1 MRVHVVERCR
11 SPRLRQVAVALAL
24 LIASGTGAHAQT
36 VLNVG
41 DGASLVTALTTI
53 DNNPGTNYTLNI
65 TNNITLTAGTTLPII
80 NSRSTVTINGG
91 NFTLDGGGVQ
101 RGFFVYAGAVA
112 INNLTIQNAVAK
124 GGNGGSGF
132 DGGGG
137 GGMGAGGALF
147 VASGANVT
155 VSNVSLASNQAN
167 GGSGGSYGST
177 AAGGGGGGGLGGN
190 GGNGGNV
197 GGGGGGGI
205 GLGANG
211 GAGQTGSTGGN
222 GAAGIVIGAAGGGA
236 GATDP
241 GSGASPGTGGA
252 NGGGGGGGAMGSG
265 IHGAGG
271 GGGIGGGAATATG
284 GLSGGGGTGGFGG
297 GGGGSLNSAGGN
309 GGFGG
314 GGGSVRC
321 FASPGKGGFG
331 GGGGGASGGGTGVTC
346 GNTGGF
352 GAGNGGDSVNGGGGG
367 GLGAGG
373 AVFVQGGG
381 TLNVSGAFTVNGS
394 SVAGGTGGVGAG
406 NGSAFGSGLFLQGNG
421 TLTFSPAAGQNQI
434 VSDVIADQTGSGGT
448 GADAGSWSLAKTGA
462 GTLTL
467 TAANTYSGGTTV
479 SGGLINF
486 NAASNFGSGNI
497 TLNGGGL
504 QWASGNTADISSR
517 LNAIGSGGA
526 TFDYNG
532 NAVTLATALTGTGGV
547 MVANS
552 GSGGALTFTATE
564 SYSGATTINSGATL
578 ALSGGGSISNSS
590 VVTVNGTFDISGSS
604 SFLDRITRLAGG
616 GSVALGNNA
625 LVITAGSTEFSG
637 AINGSRTGGLEIA
650 GGTQTLSGANGYL
663 GFTQID
669 AGATL
674 ALNGNGS
681 IANSANVV
689 FASGAGIGTFDISQT
704 NSGTSISGLV
714 DQDGHSVV
722 SLGAKTLTITNRVG
736 PYDGVIQDGGIG
748 GGTGGNVTI
757 ALGALARFGGA
768 NTYTGLTTI
777 NAGGE
782 LDLINGGS
790 IASSKAVI
798 NDGMFDIS
806 RAGGGVA
813 INSLSGTSIVGTVN
827 LGANT
832 LTFTNANGTFAGDI
846 RDGGAGGGVAITG
859 GKEILAGVN
868 SYTGATTVN
877 GGTLEVDGTI
887 ANSLK
892 VTVNSGGTLSGT
904 GIVGAPTVV
913 FFHNGVVSTWLAT
926 SSGATTAVDGTIAA
940 KEPVTGAPLRGGFVI
955 PTPTTIMSGGT
966 LAPGSAADPTGT
978 LTINGALAFQS
989 GAIYQVQVTPT
1000 AAASTNVN
1008 ANATLGGATVNAVFA
1023 NGSYISKQYTIL
1035 NAAGGISG
1043 TFASNIVNTNL
1054 PTNFT
1059 DTLSYDATHAYLNLA
1074 LNFAPPSP
1082 PSFGGGLSIN
1092 QQNVAN
1098 TLVNYFNAT
1107 GGIQTVFGTLTPAG
1121 LTQASG
1127 ELAIGT
1133 QQTTFDAM
1141 NLFMGL
1147 LTDPFMNRTGA
1158 TGSMPGATG
1167 YADEG
1172 EASAYAAARK
1182 TDAFAM
1188 FTKAPPVPFVPRW
1201 NVWAAGFGGSQST
1214 SGNAM
1219 VGSNDTTSSIYGT
1232 AVGADYLFSPKTV
1245 AGFALAGGGTSFS
1258 VVNSGSGRSD
1268 LFQAGAYVR
1277 HTEGPAYVSAAL
1289 AYGWQDITTDRTVT
1303 AAGIDRLRAEFNA
1316 NAYSGRLEGG
1326 YRFVAPWIGGVGITP
1341 YAAGQFTTFELP
1353 GYAERVISGL
1363 STFGLTYAGKSLTD
1377 TRSELGLRTDKSFAV
1392 QDGILTLRTRFAWA
1406 HNYDPNR
1413 SAAATFQALPGT
1425 SFVVNGAAQASDS
1438 ALTTASLEMNW
1449 RNGWS
1454 AAATFEGEFSNV
1466 TSSYAGKGV
1475 VRYQW

>member
-1 MRVHVVERCR
+1 M
-11 SPRLRQVAVALAL
+11 
-24 LIASGTGAHAQT
+24 
-36 VLNVG
+36 LNAG

-53 DNNPGTNYTLNI
+53 DNNPGASYTLNI
-65 TNNITLTAGTTLPII
+65 TQNITLTSGTTLPII
-80 NSRSTVTINGG
+80 NSRGTVTINGG

-101 RGFFVYAGAVA
+101 RGLFVYSGTVAV
-112 INNLTIQNAVAK
+112 NNLTIQNAVAK

-147 VASGANVT
+147 VASGASVT

-177 AAGGGGGGGLGGN
+177 GSGGGGGGGLGGN
-190 GGNGGNV
+190 GGSGGTV
-197 GGGGGGGI
+197 GAGGGGGI
-205 GLGANG
+205 GLGATG
-211 GAGQTGSTGGN
+211 GAGGASTTGGN
-222 GAAGIVIGAAGGGA
+222 GAAGIAVGAAGGGA
-236 GATDP
+236 GGGDGAT
-241 GSGASPGTGGA
+241 AGTGGA
-252 NGGGGGGGAMGSG
+252 SGGGGGGGAVG
-265 IHGAGG
+265 IGISSAGG
-271 GGGIGGGAATATG
+271 GGGIGGGAATSVAG
-284 GLSGGGGTGGFGG
+284 PGGGGAGGFGG
-297 GGGGSLNSAGGN
+297 GGGGSIDSSGGD

-321 FASPGKGGFG
+321 YCSAGKGGFG
-331 GGGGGASGGGTGVTC
+331 GGGGGSSGNDGGSC

-352 GAGNGGDSVNGGGGG
+352 GAGNGGNDSQGGAGG

-381 TLNVSGAFTVNGS
+381 TLTVAGAFTVNGS
-394 SVAGGTGGVGAG
+394 SVSGGTGGVGAG
-406 NGSAFGSGLFLQGNG
+406 NGSAFGAGMFLQGNG
-421 TLTFSPAAGQNQI
+421 TLTFNPAAGQNQI

-448 GADAGSWSLAKTGA
+448 GANAGSWGLAKTGT

-479 SGGLINF
+479 NGGLINF
-486 NAASNFGSGNI
+486 NAASNFGSGSI

-504 QWASGNTADISSR
+504 QWASGNTADISGK
-517 LNAIGSGGA
+517 LNAIGSGG
-526 TFDYNG
+526 TTLDYNG

-547 MVANS
+547 TVANS
-552 GSGGALTFTATE
+552 GSGGALTLTTTE
-564 SYSGATTINSGATL
+564 SYFGATTINSGATL
-578 ALSGGGSISNSS
+578 ALSGVGSISNSS
-590 VVTVNGTFDISGSS
+590 VVTVNGTFDISASS
-604 SFLDRITRLAGG
+604 AFLNRITTLAGA
-616 GSVALGNNA
+616 GSVVLGSKVLA
-625 LVITAGSTEFSG
+625 VTGGSTEFSG
-637 AINGSRTGGLEIA
+637 AINGAGAGGLEIA
-650 GGTQTLSGANGYL
+650 GGTQTLSGVNGYV

-674 ALNGNGS
+674 ALKGNGS
-681 IANSANVV
+681 IANSSGIA
-689 FASGAGIGTFDISQT
+689 FASGAGVGTFDISQT
-704 NSGTSISGLV
+704 NSGASVAGLNDTV
-714 DQDGHSVV
+714 GGSVV
-722 SLGAKTLTITNRVG
+722 SLGAKTLTITGNRG

-757 ALGALARFGGA
+757 ASGGLATFGGV

-777 NAGGE
+777 SGGGQ
-782 LDLINGGS
+782 LDLTSGGS

-798 NDGMFDIS
+798 NDGTFDIS
-806 RAGGGVA
+806 RAGGGVS
-813 INSLSGTSIVGTVN
+813 INSLSGTSIFGAVN

-832 LTFTNANGTFAGDI
+832 LTFTNANGTFAGTI
-846 RDGGAGGGVAITG
+846 RDGGAGGGVTITG
-859 GKEILAGVN
+859 GKEVLTGIN
-868 SYTGATTVN
+868 TYTGSTTIN
-877 GGTLEVDGTI
+877 GGTLEVDGSI

-904 GIVGAPTVV
+904 GTVGSGLVV
-913 FFHNGVVSTWLAT
+913 FGGGVVSTVTLTDVNNLGGVIISGGSNLVVVRPTFGAPAP
-926 SSGATTAVDGTIAA
+926 SSFVIAA
-940 KEPVTGAPLRGGFVI
+940 
-955 PTPTTIMSGGT
+955 PTTIMSGGT

-978 LTINGALAFQS
+978 LTIGGSLAFQS
-989 GAIYQVQVTPT
+989 GAIYQVHVTPT
-1000 AAASTNVN
+1000 AASSTSLN

-1023 NGSYISKQYTIL
+1023 SGSYISKQYTIL

-1043 TFASNIVNTNL
+1043 TFASNVANTNL
-1054 PTNFT
+1054 PANFT

-1074 LNFAPPSP
+1074 LDFAPPP
-1082 PSFGGGLSIN
+1082 TAPNFGNGLSIN

-1098 TLVNYFNAT
+1098 TLVNYFNTT
-1107 GGIQTVFGTLTPAG
+1107 GGIQTVFGTLAPAG

-1127 ELAIGT
+1127 ELATGS

-1147 LTDPFMNRTGA
+1147 LTDPYANRVGDA
-1158 TGSMPGATG
+1158 GSVPGASG
-1167 YADEG
+1167 YAEEG
-1172 EASAYAAARK
+1172 NAGAYAASRA
-1182 TDAFAM
+1182 TGAFAM
-1188 FTKAPPVPFVPRW
+1188 FTKALPAPSFVPRW

-1214 SGNAM
+1214 SGNAI
-1219 VGSNDTTSSIYGT
+1219 VGSNNTTSSVYGT
-1232 AVGADYLFSPKTV
+1232 AVGADYLVTPNTI
-1245 AGFALAGGGTSFS
+1245 AGFAIAGGGTNFS

-1268 LFQAGAYVR
+1268 LFQAGVYLR

-1289 AYGWQDITTDRTVT
+1289 AYGWQDITTNRTVS
-1303 AAGIDRLRAEFNA
+1303 AAGIDQLRAEFNA
-1316 NAYSGRLEGG
+1316 NAWSGRLEGG

-1341 YAAGQFTTFELP
+1341 YAAGQFTSFELP
-1353 GYAERVISGL
+1353 AYAERVISGL
-1363 STFGLTYAGKSLTD
+1363 PNFVLSYAGRSVTD
-1377 TRSELGLRTDKSFAV
+1377 PRSELGLRTDKSFAV

-1406 HNYDPNR
+1406 HDYNPNR
-1413 SAAATFQALPGT
+1413 LAAATFQALPGT

-1438 ALTTASLEMNW
+1438 ALTTASVEMNW

>member
-1 MRVHVVERCR
+1 
-11 SPRLRQVAVALAL
+11 
-24 LIASGTGAHAQT
+24 
-36 VLNVG
+36 
-41 DGASLVTALTTI
+41 
-53 DNNPGTNYTLNI
+53 
-65 TNNITLTAGTTLPII
+65 
-80 NSRSTVTINGG
+80 
-91 NFTLDGGGVQ
+91 
-101 RGFFVYAGAVA
+101 
-112 INNLTIQNAVAK
+112 
-124 GGNGGSGF
+124 
-132 DGGGG
+132 
-137 GGMGAGGALF
+137 MGAGGALF

-167 GGSGGSYGST
+167 GGNGGNYG
-177 AAGGGGGGGLGGN
+177 AGGGGGGGGGLGGN
-190 GGNGGNV
+190 GGNGGNA
-197 GGGGGGGI
+197 GAGGGGGI

-211 GAGQTGSTGGN
+211 GAGAANTTGGN
-222 GAAGIVIGAAGGGA
+222 GAAGIAIGAAGGGA
-236 GATDP
+236 GISDGGAT
-241 GSGASPGTGGA
+241 PGTGGA
-252 NGGGGGGGAMGSG
+252 SGGGGGGGAIGVT
-265 IHGAGG
+265 INGAAG
-271 GGGIGGGAATATG
+271 GGGIGGGAATPVSG
-284 GLSGGGGTGGFGG
+284 PSGGGGGVGGFGG
-297 GGGGSLNSAGGN
+297 GGGGSLNTSGGV

-321 FASPGKGGFG
+321 YLSAGKGGFG
-331 GGGGGASGGGTGVTC
+331 GGGGGSSGNDGGSC

-352 GAGNGGDSVNGGGGG
+352 GAGNGGNDAQGGAGG

-381 TLNVSGAFTVNGS
+381 NLVVAGAFTINGS
-394 SVAGGTGGVGAG
+394 SVSGGTGGVGAG
-406 NGSAFGSGLFLQGNG
+406 NGSAFGSGMFLQGNG
-421 TLTFSPAAGQNQI
+421 TLTFNPGAGQNQT

-448 GADAGSWSLAKTGA
+448 GANAGSWGLAKTGA

-479 SGGLINF
+479 SGGLVNF
-486 NAASNFGSGNI
+486 NAANNFGSGNI

-504 QWASGNTADISSR
+504 QWASGNTADISGR
-517 LNAIGSGGA
+517 LNAIGAGGT

-532 NAVTLATALTGTGGV
+532 NAVTLATALAGTGGV
-547 MVANS
+547 TVANS
-552 GSGGALTFTATE
+552 GSGGALIFSAAE

-578 ALSGGGSISNSS
+578 ALSAFGSISNSS
-590 VVTVNGTFDISGSS
+590 VVTVNGTFDISAS
-604 SFLDRITRLAGG
+604 SFFLNRITTLAGD
-616 GSVALGNNA
+616 GSVALGGNA
-625 LVITAGSTEFSG
+625 LVITASSTEFSG
-637 AINGSRTGGLEIA
+637 AINGTGAGGLEIA
-650 GGTQTLSGANGYL
+650 GGTQTLSGVNGYVGL
-663 GFTQID
+663 TQID

-674 ALNGNGS
+674 ALKGNGS
-681 IANSANVV
+681 IANS
-689 FASGAGIGTFDISQT
+689 FAVAFFSPGAGIGTFDISQT
-704 NSGTSISGLV
+704 NSGASVVGLV
-714 DQDGHSVV
+714 DPTGHSVV
-722 SLGAKTLTITNRVG
+722 SLGAKTLTITRAVG
-736 PYDGVIQDGGIG
+736 TYNGVIQDGGIG

-757 ALGALARFGGA
+757 ALGGLARFGGA

-782 LDLINGGS
+782 LDLMSGGS

-798 NDGMFDIS
+798 NDGIFDIS
-806 RAGGGVA
+806 RAGGGVS
-813 INSLSGTSIVGTVN
+813 INGLSGTSIFGAVN

-832 LTFTNANGTFAGDI
+832 LTFTNANGTFAGVI

-859 GKEILAGVN
+859 GKEILTGIN
-868 SYTGATTVN
+868 TYTGATTVT
-877 GGTLEVDGTI
+877 GGTLEVDGSI

-904 GIVGAPTVV
+904 GIVGAPTIVS
-913 FFHNGVVSTWLAT
+913 FHNGVTSTLLDANP
-926 SSGATTAVDGTIAA
+926 GATTAVDGTIVV
-940 KEPVTGAPLRGGFVI
+940 KEPVTGDTLRGGFVI
-955 PTPTTIMSGGT
+955 PAPTTIMSGGT

-978 LTINGALAFQS
+978 LTINGGLAFQS

-1000 AAASTNVN
+1000 AAESTNVN

-1023 NGSYISKQYTIL
+1023 KGSYISRQYTIL

-1043 TFASNIVNTNL
+1043 TFASNIANTNL

-1059 DTLSYDATHAYLNLA
+1059 DALSYDATHAYLNLT
-1074 LNFAPPSP
+1074 LGFAPPP
-1082 PSFGGGLSIN
+1082 NFGGGLSIN

-1098 TLVNYFNAT
+1098 TLVNYFNTT
-1107 GGIQTVFGTLTPAG
+1107 GGIPTVFGTLTPAG

-1127 ELAIGT
+1127 ELATGS

-1158 TGSMPGATG
+1158 AGSMPGATG
-1167 YADEG
+1167 YAEEA
-1172 EASAYAAARK
+1172 EASAYAVTRK

-1188 FTKAPPVPFVPRW
+1188 FTKAAPVPFVPRW

-1219 VGSNDTTSSIYGT
+1219 VGSNDTTSSVYGT
-1232 AVGADYLFSPKTV
+1232 AVGADYQFSPNTV
-1245 AGFALAGGGTSFS
+1245 AGFAIAGGGTSFS
-1258 VVNSGSGRSD
+1258 VAGSGSGRSD

-1289 AYGWQDITTDRTVT
+1289 AYGWQDITTNRTVT
-1303 AAGIDRLRAEFNA
+1303 AAGVDQLRAEFNA

-1363 STFGLTYAGKSLTD
+1363 STFALTYGGKSLTD
-1377 TRSELGLRTDKSFAV
+1377 TRSELGLRTDKSFPV

-1406 HNYDPNR
+1406 HDYDPSR

-1438 ALTTASLEMNW
+1438 ALTTASVEMNW

>member
-1 MRVHVVERCR
+1 M
-11 SPRLRQVAVALAL
+11 LN
-24 LIASGTGAHAQT
+24 AS
-36 VLNVG
+36 
-41 DGASLVTALTTI
+41 DGASLVAALTTI
-53 DNNPGTNYTLNI
+53 DSNPGRSYTVNI
-65 TNNITLTAGTTLPII
+65 TSNITLTGGTTLPII
-80 NSRSTVTINGG
+80 NSSSNVTINGG

-101 RGFFVYAGAVA
+101 RGFFVYSGTVAV
-112 INNLTIQNAVAK
+112 NNLTIQNAVAR
-124 GGNGGSGF
+124 GGDGGSGL

-167 GGSGGSYGST
+167 GGNGGNYG
-177 AAGGGGGGGLGGN
+177 AGGGGGGGGGLGGN
-190 GGNGGNV
+190 GGNGGNA

-211 GAGQTGSTGGN
+211 GAGAAGTTGGN
-222 GAAGIVIGAAGGGA
+222 GAAGIAVGAAGGGR
-236 GATDP
+236 GATDTF
-241 GSGASPGTGGA
+241 SGATPGAGGA
-252 NGGGGGGGAMGSG
+252 SGGGGGGGVTG
-265 IHGAGG
+265 IGISSAGG
-271 GGGIGGGAATATG
+271 GGGIGGGAGTTTG
-284 GLSGGGGTGGFGG
+284 GLSAGGGAGGFGG
-297 GGGGSLNSAGGN
+297 GGGGSNNSAGGI

-321 FASPGKGGFG
+321 FGNAGKGGFG
-331 GGGGGASGGGTGVTC
+331 GGGGGASGNSGQTC
-346 GNTGGF
+346 GNLGGF
-352 GAGNGGDSVNGGGGG
+352 GAGNGGNDSQGGAGG

-394 SVAGGTGGVGAG
+394 SVTGGTGGVGAG
-406 NGSAFGSGLFLQGNG
+406 NGSALGSGMFLQGNG
-421 TLTFSPAAGQNQI
+421 TLTFSPAAGQNQT
-434 VSDVIADQTGSGGT
+434 VSDVIADQTGGGGT
-448 GADAGSWSLAKTGA
+448 GADAGSWSLAKTGL

-467 TAANTYSGGTTV
+467 TAANTYSGGTAV

-486 NAASNFGSGNI
+486 NATSNFGSGNI

-504 QWASGNTADISSR
+504 RWASGNTVDISAR

-532 NAVTLATALTGTGGV
+532 NAVTLATALNGTGGV
-547 MVANS
+547 TVANS
-552 GSGGALTFTATE
+552 GSGGALTLTAAE

-578 ALSGGGSISNSS
+578 ALSSGGSISNSS
-590 VVTVNGTFDISGSS
+590 VVMVNGTFDISASS
-604 SFLDRITRLAGG
+604 SLLNRITTLAGD
-616 GSVALGNNA
+616 GSVALGGNA

-637 AINGSRTGGLEIA
+637 AINGSRAGGLEIA
-650 GGTQTLSGANGYL
+650 AGTQTLSGVNGYL

-674 ALNGNGS
+674 ALKGNGS
-681 IANSANVV
+681 IANSASVA
-689 FASGAGIGTFDISQT
+689 FSPGAGVGTFDISQT
-704 NSGTSISGLV
+704 NSGASVAGLYDPIGV
-714 DQDGHSVV
+714 SVV
-722 SLGAKTLTITNRVG
+722 SLGAKTLTITSRVG
-736 PYDGVIQDGGIG
+736 PYDGVIQDGGVG

-757 ALGALARFGGA
+757 ALGGLARFGGA

-777 NAGGE
+777 DAGGE
-782 LDLINGGS
+782 LDLMSGGS

-798 NDGMFDIS
+798 NDGIFDIS
-806 RAGGGVA
+806 RAGGGVS
-813 INSLSGTSIVGTVN
+813 INGLSGTSIAGTVN

-832 LTFTNANGTFAGDI
+832 LTFTNANGTFAGVI
-846 RDGGAGGGVAITG
+846 GDGGAGGGVAITG
-859 GKEILAGVN
+859 GKEILTGIN
-868 SYTGATTVN
+868 TYTGATTVT
-877 GGTLEVDGTI
+877 GGTLEVDGSI

-913 FFHNGVVSTWLAT
+913 FFHNGVTSTLSGANP
-926 SSGATTAVDGTIAA
+926 GATTAVDGTVVV
-940 KEPVTGAPLRGGFVI
+940 KEPVTGDTLRGGFVI
-955 PTPTTIMSGGT
+955 PAPTTIMSGGT

-978 LTINGALAFQS
+978 LTINGSLAFQS

-1023 NGSYISKQYTIL
+1023 NGSYISRQYTIL

-1043 TFASNIVNTNL
+1043 TFASNVANTNL

-1074 LNFAPPSP
+1074 LNFPA

-1107 GGIQTVFGTLTPAG
+1107 GGIPLAFGTLTPTG

-1127 ELAIGT
+1127 ELATGS

-1147 LTDPFMNRTGA
+1147 LTDPFMNRTGGS
-1158 TGSMPGATG
+1158 GSMPGAPG

-1172 EASAYAAARK
+1172 DASAYAAARK

-1214 SGNAM
+1214 SGNAV
-1219 VGSNDTTSSIYGT
+1219 VGSNDTTSSVYGT
-1232 AVGADYLFSPKTV
+1232 AVGADYLFSPNTI
-1245 AGFALAGGGTSFS
+1245 AGFAIAGGGTSFS
-1258 VVNSGSGRSD
+1258 VAGSGSGRSD

-1277 HTEGPAYVSAAL
+1277 HTEGAAYVSAAL
-1289 AYGWQDITTDRTVT
+1289 AYGWQDITTNRTVT
-1303 AAGIDRLRAEFNA
+1303 AVGLDQLRAEFNA

-1326 YRFVAPWIGGVGITP
+1326 YRFVAPWIGGIGITP

-1363 STFGLTYAGKSLTD
+1363 STFALTYGGKSLTD
-1377 TRSELGLRTDKSFAV
+1377 TRSELGLRNDKSFPV
-1392 QDGILTLRTRFAWA
+1392 QDGILTLRTRFAWT
-1406 HNYDPNR
+1406 HDYDPSR

-1438 ALTTASLEMNW
+1438 ALTTASVEMNW

>member
-1 MRVHVVERCR
+1 
-11 SPRLRQVAVALAL
+11 
-24 LIASGTGAHAQT
+24 GT
-36 VLNVG
+36 
-41 DGASLVTALTTI
+41 
-53 DNNPGTNYTLNI
+53 
-65 TNNITLTAGTTLPII
+65 
-80 NSRSTVTINGG
+80 
-91 NFTLDGGGVQ
+91 
-101 RGFFVYAGAVA
+101 
-112 INNLTIQNAVAK
+112 
-124 GGNGGSGF
+124 
-132 DGGGG
+132 
-137 GGMGAGGALF
+137 
-147 VASGANVT
+147 
-155 VSNVSLASNQAN
+155 
-167 GGSGGSYGST
+167 
-177 AAGGGGGGGLGGN
+177 
-190 GGNGGNV
+190 
-197 GGGGGGGI
+197 
-205 GLGANG
+205 
-211 GAGQTGSTGGN
+211 
-222 GAAGIVIGAAGGGA
+222 
-236 GATDP
+236 
-241 GSGASPGTGGA
+241 
-252 NGGGGGGGAMGSG
+252 
-265 IHGAGG
+265 
-271 GGGIGGGAATATG
+271 
-284 GLSGGGGTGGFGG
+284 
-297 GGGGSLNSAGGN
+297 
-309 GGFGG
+309 
-314 GGGSVRC
+314 
-321 FASPGKGGFG
+321 GGFG
-331 GGGGGASGGGTGVTC
+331 GGGGGASGNSGQTC
-346 GNTGGF
+346 GNLGGF
-352 GAGNGGDSVNGGGGG
+352 GAGNGGNDSQGGAGG

-381 TLNVSGAFTVNGS
+381 TFNVSGAFTVNGS
-394 SVAGGTGGVGAG
+394 SVTGGTGGVGAG
-406 NGSAFGSGLFLQGNG
+406 NGSALGSGMFLQGNG
-421 TLTFSPAAGQNQI
+421 TLTFSPAAGQNQT

-448 GADAGSWSLAKTGA
+448 GANAGSWSLAKTGL

-467 TAANTYSGGTTV
+467 TAANTYSGGTAV

-486 NAASNFGSGNI
+486 NAANNFGSGNI

-504 QWASGNTADISSR
+504 QWASGNTADISGR
-517 LNAIGSGGA
+517 LNSIGSGGA

-547 MVANS
+547 TVANS
-552 GSGGALTFTATE
+552 GSGGALTLTAAE

-590 VVTVNGTFDISGSS
+590 VVSVNGTFDISGSS
-604 SFLDRITRLAGG
+604 SFLNRITTLAGG

-650 GGTQTLSGANGYL
+650 GGTQTLSGANRYF

-674 ALNGNGS
+674 ALKGNGS
-681 IANSANVV
+681 IANSVNVV
-689 FASGAGIGTFDISQT
+689 FASGGTLDISQT
-704 NSGTSISGLV
+704 NSGASVTGLYDPTGLSI
-714 DQDGHSVV
+714 V
-722 SLGAKTLTITNRVG
+722 SLGAKTLTITSRVG

-782 LDLINGGS
+782 FDLINGGS

-798 NDGMFDIS
+798 NDGIFDIS
-806 RAGGGVA
+806 RASGGVS
-813 INSLSGTSIVGTVN
+813 INGLSGTSIAGTVN

-832 LTFTNANGTFAGDI
+832 LTFTNANGTFAGVI
-846 RDGGAGGGVAITG
+846 RDGGAGGGVAMTG
-859 GKEILAGVN
+859 GKEILTGINA
-868 SYTGATTVN
+868 YTGATTVT
-877 GGTLEVDGTI
+877 GGTLEVDGSI

-904 GIVGAPTVV
+904 GIVGAEAVV
-913 FFHNGVVSTWLAT
+913 FFHNGVASTL
-926 SSGATTAVDGTIAA
+926 SGANPGDT
-940 KEPVTGAPLRGGFVI
+940 LRGGFVI
-955 PTPTTIMSGGT
+955 PAPTTIMSGGT

-978 LTINGALAFQS
+978 LTINGGLAFQS

-1023 NGSYISKQYTIL
+1023 NGSYISRQYTIL

-1043 TFASNIVNTNL
+1043 TFASNIANTNL

-1059 DTLSYDATHAYLNLA
+1059 DTLSYDATHAYLNLT
-1074 LNFAPPSP
+1074 LGFAPPP
-1082 PSFGGGLSIN
+1082 NFGGGLSSN

-1098 TLVNYFNAT
+1098 TLVNYFNTT
-1107 GGIQTVFGTLTPAG
+1107 GGIPMAYGTLNAAG

-1127 ELAIGT
+1127 ELATGS

-1147 LTDPFMNRTGA
+1147 LTDPFTNRTGGA
-1158 TGSMPGATG
+1158 GAMPGATG

-1172 EASAYAAARK
+1172 DTSAYAATTK

-1232 AVGADYLFSPKTV
+1232 AVGADYQFSPNTI
-1245 AGFALAGGGTSFS
+1245 AGFAIAGGGTSFS
-1258 VVNSGSGRSD
+1258 VAGSGSGRSD

-1289 AYGWQDITTDRTVT
+1289 AYGWQDITTNRTVT
-1303 AAGIDRLRAEFNA
+1303 AAGVDQLRAEFNA

-1363 STFGLTYAGKSLTD
+1363 STFALTYGGKSLTD
-1377 TRSELGLRTDKSFAV
+1377 ARSELGLRTDKSFPV

-1406 HNYDPNR
+1406 HDYDSSR
-1413 SAAATFQALPGT
+1413 SAAATFQALPGA

-1438 ALTTASLEMNW
+1438 ALTTASIEMNW

>member
-1 MRVHVVERCR
+1 M
-11 SPRLRQVAVALAL
+11 LVAF
-24 LIASGTGAHAQT
+24 GTGARAQT
-36 VLNVG
+36 VLNAS
-41 DGASLVTALTTI
+41 DGASLVAALTTI
-53 DNNPGTNYTLNI
+53 DSNPGRSYTLNI
-65 TNNITLTAGTTLPII
+65 TSNITLTGGTTLPII
-80 NSRSTVTINGG
+80 NSSSNVTINGG

-101 RGFFVYAGAVA
+101 RGFFVYSGTVAV
-112 INNLTIQNAVAK
+112 NNLTIQNAVAR

-167 GGSGGSYGST
+167 GGNGGNYG
-177 AAGGGGGGGLGGN
+177 AGGGGGGGGGLGGN
-190 GGNGGNV
+190 GGNGGNA

-211 GAGQTGSTGGN
+211 GAGAAGTTGGN
-222 GAAGIVIGAAGGGA
+222 GAAGIAVGAAGGGS
-236 GATDP
+236 GATDTF
-241 GSGASPGTGGA
+241 SGATPGAGGA
-252 NGGGGGGGAMGSG
+252 SGGGGGGGVMGIGTSS
-265 IHGAGG
+265 AGG
-271 GGGIGGGAATATG
+271 GGGIGGGAGTTTG
-284 GLSGGGGTGGFGG
+284 GLSAGGGAGGFGG
-297 GGGGSLNSAGGN
+297 GGGGSNNSAGGT

-321 FASPGKGGFG
+321 FGDPGKGGFG
-331 GGGGGASGGGTGVTC
+331 GGGGGASGNSGQTC
-346 GNTGGF
+346 GNLGGF
-352 GAGNGGDSVNGGGGG
+352 GAGNGGNDSQGGAGG

-373 AVFVQGGG
+373 AVFVEGGG
-381 TLNVSGAFTVNGS
+381 TLNVSGAFTVNGN
-394 SVAGGTGGVGAG
+394 SVTGGAGGVGAG
-406 NGSAFGSGLFLQGNG
+406 NGSALGTGMFLQGNG
-421 TLTFSPAAGQNQI
+421 TLTFSPAAGQNQT
-434 VSDVIADQTGSGGT
+434 VSDIISDQTGSGGT
-448 GADAGSWSLAKTGA
+448 GVNAGSWSLAKTGL

-479 SGGLINF
+479 SGGLVNF
-486 NAASNFGSGNI
+486 NAANNFGSGNV

-504 QWASGNTADISSR
+504 QWASGNTADISGR

-547 MVANS
+547 TVANS
-552 GSGGALTFTATE
+552 GSGGALTFTAAE
-564 SYSGATTINSGATL
+564 SYSGGTTINSGATL
-578 ALSGGGSISNSS
+578 ALSSGGSISNSS

-604 SFLDRITRLAGG
+604 SFLNRIATLAGG
-616 GSVALGNNA
+616 GSVALGNDA
-625 LVITAGSTEFSG
+625 LVITGGSTEFSG

-650 GGTQTLSGANGYL
+650 GGTQTLSGANGYF

-674 ALNGNGS
+674 ALKGNGS
-681 IANSANVV
+681 IANSVNVV
-689 FASGAGIGTFDISQT
+689 FASGGTLDISQT
-704 NSGTSISGLV
+704 NSGASVTGLYDPTGLSI
-714 DQDGHSVV
+714 V
-722 SLGAKTLTITNRVG
+722 SLGAKTLTITSRVG

-757 ALGALARFGGA
+757 ALGGLARFGGA

-782 LDLINGGS
+782 LDLISGGS

-798 NDGMFDIS
+798 NDGIFDIS
-806 RAGGGVA
+806 RAGGGVS
-813 INSLSGTSIVGTVN
+813 INSLSGTSIFGTVN

-832 LTFTNANGTFAGDI
+832 LTFTNANGTFAGVI
-846 RDGGAGGGVAITG
+846 GDGGAGGGVAITG
-859 GKEILAGVN
+859 GKEVLTGVN
-868 SYTGATTVN
+868 TYTGATTVT

-913 FFHNGVVSTWLAT
+913 FFHNGVTSTLSGADP
-926 SSGATTAVDGTIAA
+926 GATTAVDGTVVV
-940 KEPVTGAPLRGGFVI
+940 KEPVTGDTLRGGFVI
-955 PTPTTIMSGGT
+955 PAPTTIMSGGT

-989 GAIYQVQVTPT
+989 GAFYQVQVTPT

-1023 NGSYISKQYTIL
+1023 NGSYISRQYTIL

-1054 PTNFT
+1054 PTNFS
-1059 DTLSYDATHAYLNLA
+1059 DALSYDATHAYLNLT

-1082 PSFGGGLSIN
+1082 PNFGGGLSIN

-1098 TLVNYFNAT
+1098 TLVNYFNAI
-1107 GGIQTVFGTLTPAG
+1107 GGIATVFGTLSPAG

-1127 ELAIGT
+1127 ELATGS

-1147 LTDPFMNRTGA
+1147 LTDPFMNRTGGS
-1158 TGSMPGATG
+1158 GSMPGATG

-1172 EASAYAAARK
+1172 DTSAYAVTRK

-1188 FTKAPPVPFVPRW
+1188 FTKAPPMPFVPRW
-1201 NVWAAGFGGSQST
+1201 SVWAAGFGGSQST
-1214 SGNAM
+1214 SGNAV
-1219 VGSNDTTSSIYGT
+1219 VGSNDTTSSVYGT
-1232 AVGADYLFSPKTV
+1232 AVGADYQFSPNTV
-1245 AGFALAGGGTSFS
+1245 AGFAIAGGGTSFS
-1258 VVNSGSGRSD
+1258 VAGSGSGRSD

-1277 HTEGPAYVSAAL
+1277 HTEGAAYVSAAL
-1289 AYGWQDITTDRTVT
+1289 AYGWQDITTNRTVT
-1303 AAGIDRLRAEFNA
+1303 AAGVDQLRAEFNA

-1363 STFGLTYAGKSLTD
+1363 STFALTYGGKSLTD
-1377 TRSELGLRTDKSFAV
+1377 TRSELGLRTDKSFPV
-1392 QDGILTLRTRFAWA
+1392 LDGILTLRTRFAWA
-1406 HNYDPNR
+1406 HDYDPSR
-1413 SAAATFQALPGT
+1413 SAAATFQALPGA